1 MAESKKKYEVE
12 IKETKGAC
20 DTDLFKMMAKKGDIQ
35 AVKIADVLNKVVHV
49 VGYAVAHITTDDKD
63 FDVNYIACDNGLI
76 FSTGSEYFIES
87 LKGYFDFAQ
96 DFRIQEVKTKK
107 GKTYKVMP
115 VLQNPKTGE
124 VTELDK
130 PTEDDLPF

>member
-1 MAESKKKYEVE
+1 MGEKKKYEVE

-20 DTDLFKMMAKKGDIQ
+20 DSDLFKIMAKKGDIQ

-49 VGYAVAHITTDDKD
+49 VGYAIVHIVTDEKD
-63 FDVNYIACDNGLI
+63 FDLNYIACDDGMI

-87 LKGYFDFAQ
+87 LKGYFDFVQ

-124 VTELDK
+124 TKDLDAE
-130 PTEDDLPF
+130 TTDDLPF